1 MLPDSP
7 LARFWTMVKPPPPAI
22 RPMDPKVAGQ
32 KRRQRRLVMA
42 TVAAAILAA
51 GGFGIYTY
59 VAASPSRAQKEFEEG
74 MRYMGPGR
82 YPEAIVHLTRAL
94 SIYSQMPEAYVE
106 RGNAH
111 RSLGESD
118 AALAD
123 FQAAVDL
130 NPTLADAHNGIAMIY
145 VERHDQ
151 RRALEELNKSLSLK
165 PTVEAY
171 FQRGQILEAQGD
183 HKKAIEDYDRAI
195 GEAPDA
201 PYMYRARALAK
212 INLGD
217 EQGAHA
223 DREIALRLEYH

>member
-1 MLPDSP
+1 MQPESP
-7 LARFWTMVKPPPPAI
+7 LARFWNVVKPPPPAN
-22 RPMDPKVAGQ
+22 RPMDPKIAEQ
-32 KRRQRRLVMA
+32 KRRQRRLVTA
-42 TVAAAILAA
+42 TVVAIVLAAA
-51 GGFGIYTY
+51 GFGIYTY
-59 VAASPSRAQKEFEEG
+59 VAAAPARAQKEFEEG

-82 YPEAIVHLTRAL
+82 YPDAIVHFTRAL

-123 FQAAVDL
+123 FQAAADR
-130 NPTLADAHNGIAMIY
+130 NPALADAHNGIAMIY

-151 RRALEELNKSLSLK
+151 RRALEELNKSISLK

-195 GEAPDA
+195 AEAPDA

-212 INLGD
+212 INLGN
-217 EQGAHA
+217 EQGAHE
-223 DREIALRLEYH
+223 DREIATRLEHH